1 LRHAAATTVG
11 VWIKRPERD
20 GAFLEHFFY
29 RHGELPGGIRP
40 AVAPLHEGFSLKEHF
55 FGFRLDLE
63 NLGDGEADN
72 E

>member
-1 LRHAAATTVG
+1 LGSTATHSVG
-11 VWIKRPERD
+11 FRVKCSQGE
-20 GAFLEHFFY
+20 GAFIENFIY

-40 AVAPLHEGFSLKEHF
+40 AVAPLHESFALKEHF

-63 NLGDGEADN
+63 NLGYGEADN